1 MDLSVGIGLAI
12 IFYLVY
18 FIYIKKLTFIFYI
31 FLVFLP
37 TSFTYA
43 EETGKTMNGF
53 TVTHFGEFSKL
64 WQLVT
69 VRFRKDTGEMRITYA
84 NPKAWAVLKNNKIN
98 YEDGAV
104 FAKISILTKDD
115 PAFPSSVVPS
125 GARRVQF
132 MVKDK
137 KKFASTEGWGYALF
151 DSTGHT
157 YPGDLKEATMACAAC
172 HSIVPERGYVFSQP
186 MDVSLSSLQDKN
198 EKEWGSRLVFKKI
211 NRKNLPK
218 NVLEKIPAKYEWVHS
233 LQGEIA
239 KKPFAGTLDEIRPL
253 LAQESSKHKIPSL
266 LLSQDEKIFSLVLP
280 ESQKKCDTGEKGM
293 KGIHTI
299 PGKKE
304 SFYNIDFCM
313 EEKN

>member
-1 MDLSVGIGLAI
+1 M
-12 IFYLVY
+12 Y
-18 FIYIKKLTFIFYI
+18 FITIKKLTIIFYI
-31 FLVFLP
+31 FLVLAP
-37 TSFTYA
+37 SLTVA
-43 EETGKTMNGF
+43 EETGTTMNGF
-53 TVTHFGEFSKL
+53 TMTHFGEFSKL

-84 NPKAWAVLKNNKIN
+84 NPQAWEVLKNNKIN

-115 PAFPSSVVPS
+115 PIFPSSVVPS
-125 GARRVQF
+125 GGRRVQF
-132 MVKDK
+132 MVRDK
-137 KKFASTEGWGYALF
+137 KKFKATAGWGYALF

-157 YPGDLKEATMACAAC
+157 YPGDLKEAEMACMAC
-172 HSIVPERGYVFSQP
+172 HNIVPERGYVFSQP
-186 MDVSLSSLQDKN
+186 MDVSLNLFQNTKT
-198 EKEWGSRLVFKKI
+198 KEWGERLIFKKI
-211 NRKNLPK
+211 KRTDLPK
-218 NVLEKIPAKYEWVHS
+218 NVLEKIPAKYEWIHS

-253 LAQESSKHKIPSL
+253 LARESSKYKLPSL

-280 ESQKKCDTGEKGM
+280 DSKKSCDADEKSM

-304 SFYNIDFCM
+304 SFYDVDFCIQVQ
-313 EEKN
+313 N

>member
-1 MDLSVGIGLAI
+1 M
-12 IFYLVY
+12 
-18 FIYIKKLTFIFYI
+18 KKMTFLFYI
-31 FLVFLP
+31 FVVSIP
-37 TSFTYA
+37 SFTHA
-43 EETGKTMNGF
+43 KETSKTMNGY
-53 TVTHFGEFSKL
+53 TMTHFGEFSKL

-84 NPKAWAVLKNNKIN
+84 NPMAWEVLKNNKTN

-125 GARRVQF
+125 GSRRVQF
-132 MVKDK
+132 MVRDK

-157 YPGDLKEATMACAAC
+157 YPGDLKEAEMACAAC
-172 HSIVPERGYVFSQP
+172 HNIVPDRGYVFSQP
-186 MDVSLSSLQDKN
+186 MDVSLNSDQVKK

-211 NRKNLPK
+211 NRK
-218 NVLEKIPAKYEWVHS
+218 KIPANILAKIPTKYEWVQS

-253 LAQESSKHKIPSL
+253 LTQESLKHNSPAI
-266 LLSQDEKIFSLVLP
+266 LLSQDEKIFSLVIP
-280 ESQKKCDTGEKGM
+280 ESQKKCNAGEKGL
-293 KGIHTI
+293 KGVHTI
-299 PGKKE
+299 PGKTE
-304 SFYNIDFCM
+304 SFYDVDFCI
-313 EEKN
+313 EVQK